1 MSNDLQ
7 VDNDHDVND
16 DNHDDDD
23 DDDDDDNDRDDITM
37 IIIPMITRKRVPCVC
52 LKKSENGQKVE
63 CTHDILIQPEG

>member
-16 DNHDDDD
+16 DNH
-23 DDDDDDNDRDDITM
+23 DDDDNDRDDITM

-52 LKKSENGQKVE
+52 LKKFENGQKVE
-63 CTHDILIQPEG
+63 CTHDTGRRRV